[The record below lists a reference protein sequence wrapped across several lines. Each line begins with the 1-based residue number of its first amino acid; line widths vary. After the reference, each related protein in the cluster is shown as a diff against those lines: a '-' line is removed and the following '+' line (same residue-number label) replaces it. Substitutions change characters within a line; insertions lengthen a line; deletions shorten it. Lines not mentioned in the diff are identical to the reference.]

1 MNIACI
7 SAEALRSLATHKLRT
22 FLMMIGTVVAVA
34 ALTVILA
41 IEKGTQT
48 EVTKRV
54 ESFGTRLIKINAG
67 GGKGYTKPLPNVT
80 TLRMEDADA
89 IRTSLTGWDIVTSVA
104 QRNNMPVKAGDKQS
118 TASVYAV
125 DADWHEAMTWPT
137 AKGEGISG
145 EDVATLAHVCVLG
158 EGLAKTLFGNENPVG
173 SDIDVGKVRFRIK
186 GVLVRHDVSPGGE
199 DENIRVVVP
208 LTTGLRRLYNQEHL
222 SYIRVRMKS
231 AGQVPAMAK
240 EIGQFLHDRHHISP
254 PQEDD
259 FSVVTAGE
267 VAEAARGIS
276 QTLTRLLMALTG
288 VALLVSGVVMMNI
301 LLLAVSQRKREIGLR
316 RATGATRGAVFA
328 QFLSES
334 LTVTFLGATAGAL
347 LGWAVC
353 AYLPS
358 HTKLKIGISWEP
370 FVLAAVCALVIGVFF
385 GVLPARRA
393 ARLNPV
399 DALR

>member
-1 MNIACI
+1 MNITRIA
-7 SAEALRSLATHKLRT
+7 AEALRSLTVHKLRT
-22 FLMMIGTVVAVA
+22 FLMMIGTLVAVA

-41 IEKGTQT
+41 IEKGTQI

-80 TLRMEDADA
+80 TLRMEDGDA
-89 IRTSLTGWDIVTSVA
+89 IRASLKGWDIVTSVA
-104 QRNNMPVKAGDKQS
+104 QRNNMPTKTGDKQS

-125 DADWHEAMTWPT
+125 DADWHEAMDWPT
-137 AKGEGISG
+137 VQGAGISG
-145 EDVATLAHVCVLG
+145 DDVATLAHVCVLG
-158 EGLAKTLFGNENPVG
+158 AGLAKNLFGNENPVG
-173 SDIDVGKVRFRIK
+173 SDIDIGKVRFRVK

-231 AGQVPAMAK
+231 AAQVPAMAG
-240 EIGQFLHDRHHISP
+240 EIRRLLHEQHHIVP

-276 QTLTRLLMALTG
+276 QTLTRLLTALTG

-301 LLLAVSQRKREIGLR
+301 LLVAVSQRKREIGLR
-316 RATGATRGAVFA
+316 RSIGATRRDVFA
-328 QFLSES
+328 QFLCES
-334 LTVTFLGATAGAL
+334 LTVTLLGAAGGAV
-347 LGWAVC
+347 LGWVVC
-353 AYLPS
+353 VLLPS
-358 HTKLKIGISWEP
+358 HTKLKLAVTWEP
-370 FVLAAVCALVIGVFF
+370 FVLAAVCGLVIGVFF
-385 GVLPARRA
+385 GMLPARRA
-393 ARLNPV
+393 ASLNPV